1 MVNVVVTRPK
11 TINVTANTVGNIIQ
25 PAAPITLKND
35 TTVTSGGTRLDKLQD
50 VDASTETEN
59 ATLVYDSTTDKYV
72 VKQLD
77 VDGGN
82 F

>member
-1 MVNVVVTRPK
+1 MVNVVITRPK
-11 TINVTANTVGNIIQ
+11 VINVTANTVGNIIQ

-35 TTVTSGGTRLDKLQD
+35 TTLSSAIRRLDGLED
-50 VDASTETEN
+50 VVATSESNN
-59 ATLVYDSTTDKYV
+59 ATLVYDSSNDKYI

>member
-11 TINVTANTVGNIIQ
+11 VINVTANTVGNVIE
-25 PAAPITLKND
+25 PAAPVTLKND
-35 TTVTSGGTRLDKLQD
+35 TSLSSVIRRLDKLED
-50 VDASTETEN
+50 VVATTETEN
-59 ATLVYDSTTDKYV
+59 ATLVYDSITDKYI

-77 VDGGN
+77 VDGGD